1 MSNKTPFERELDMKT
16 IEIKSQKKMLMP
28 TQEQMKLQK
37 YKEDSIS
44 ILKELQESGKIVISD
59 MMAAEDKPAVHSK
72 KKSVDQKQRLVIDM
86 AG

>member
-1 MSNKTPFERELDMKT
+1 MKT

-44 ILKELQESGKIVISD
+44 ILKELQESGNIVISD
-59 MMAAEDKPAVHSK
+59 MMTDGAAKHADAMHSK
-72 KKSVDQKQRLVIDM
+72 KNSVDSKQRLVIDM